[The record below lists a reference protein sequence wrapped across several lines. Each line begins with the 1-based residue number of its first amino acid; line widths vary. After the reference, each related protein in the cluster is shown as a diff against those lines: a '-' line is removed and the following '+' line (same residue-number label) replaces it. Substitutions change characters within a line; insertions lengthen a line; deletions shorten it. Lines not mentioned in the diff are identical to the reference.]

1 MQRHKGLERLLEKSG
16 VVGDVRDRGNLL
28 PLAYDGA
35 GRLCVAAATLSL
47 LPMVIRGPQ
56 PPDQCSLSL

>member
-16 VVGDVRDRGNLL
+16 VFGDVRGNLL

-35 GRLCVAAATLSL
+35 GRLCVAAATL
-47 LPMVIRGPQ
+47 PYCPW
-56 PPDQCSLSL
+56 LSVAHSRLINAPFPF